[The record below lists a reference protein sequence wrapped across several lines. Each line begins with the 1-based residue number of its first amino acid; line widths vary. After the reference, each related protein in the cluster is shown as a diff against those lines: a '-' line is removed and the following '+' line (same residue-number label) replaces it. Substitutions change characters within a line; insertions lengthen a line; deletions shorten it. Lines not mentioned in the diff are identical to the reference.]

1 MIINME
7 GKAVIT
13 VKDNKS
19 NKPEAT
25 EKILNAPEAETEAA
39 AESTEKA
46 VAESDASNKRVP
58 FAIVESYKNLR
69 TSIAFLLSENDGSSF
84 TITSANAGEGKS
96 TTSANLAVAFS
107 QLGKKVLIIDAD
119 LRRASLH
126 KKFKLENDIGL
137 SDVITGTKNANEAIK
152 VINPML
158 SILTA
163 GPLPLNP
170 SELLDSQSFSD
181 LMVYLNSTYDF
192 VVVDTPP
199 LNVVSDALIV
209 APNTT
214 GMILVIRDGYTPHY
228 SIKKAFEVMR
238 FSNVN
243 ILGTIMNG
251 TNPRSK
257 SRYIYRKSKYYS
269 YNSGYRSSYGSNYGY
284 GGYTYGG
291 GYGGGYGS
299 YGHGGGYGYG
309 PRQQENS
316 NNENRQNNQNN
327 QN

>member
-1 MIINME
+1 M
-7 GKAVIT
+7 
-13 VKDNKS
+13 KDNKAK
-19 NKPEAT
+19 NPETT
-25 EKILNAPEAETEAA
+25 EEVLNATANEPETTENPAA
-39 AESTEKA
+39 D
-46 VAESDASNKRVP
+46 SDPSSKRVP

-69 TSIAFLLSENDGSSF
+69 TSIAFLLNENEGNSF

-107 QLGKKVLIIDAD
+107 QLGRKVLIIDAD

-137 SDVITGTKNANEAIK
+137 SDVITGTKNINEAIRN
-152 VINPML
+152 INPML
-158 SILTA
+158 SVLTA
-163 GPLPLNP
+163 GPLPPNP

-181 LMVYLNSTYDF
+181 LMVYLNSTFDF
-192 VVVDTPP
+192 VIIDTPP

-228 SIKKAFEVMR
+228 SIKKAIEVMR

-243 ILGTIMNG
+243 ILGTIING
-251 TNPRSK
+251 INPRSK

-269 YNSGYRSSYGSNYGY
+269 YNSGYRNSSYGSNYGY
-284 GGYTYGG
+284 GAYTYGSG

-299 YGHGGGYGYG
+299 YGYGGYGYG
-309 PRQQENS
+309 PSARENAP
-316 NNENRQNNQNN
+316 NNDNRQNNQN
-327 QN
+327 